1 MKSIH
6 KRYIVLALVVLVVV
20 VIIWKMYPSFAHMEV
35 GYEGNN
41 IVTGRNWGVNIT
53 EISNIEK
60 KGEAILL
67 SNVDSIGT
75 TLNFNVSLFKPGDE
89 VSFDITVTNTGKLNA
104 ELYAMTLAGVSP
116 LDGEA
121 IDYEIL
127 PLDYIEVHTDK
138 QTGSII
144 KANESQSFHLSVKYS
159 DRVAQGVNRE
169 YNLGLGSTIIYKQK

>member
-1 MKSIH
+1 MKNIQ
-6 KRYIVLALVVLVVV
+6 KRYIVLALVIIVVI
-20 VIIWKMYPSFAHMEV
+20 VIIWKLYPSFAYMNQ

-60 KGEAILL
+60 KGEAILIG
-67 SNVDSIGT
+67 NVDSIGT

-104 ELYAMTLAGVSP
+104 ELYAMTLSGVSP

-127 PLDYIEVHTDK
+127 PLDYVVAHTTK
-138 QTGSII
+138 QDGSII
-144 KANESQSFHLSVKYS
+144 RANESQSFHITVSYS
-159 DRVAQGVNRE
+159 KRVGQEVNRE

>member
-1 MKSIH
+1 MKNIH
-6 KRYIVLALVVLVVV
+6 KRYIVLFVVIIVVVV
-20 VIIWKMYPSFAHMEV
+20 VIWKLYPSFAYMNQ

-67 SNVDSIGT
+67 NNVDSIGT

-127 PLDYIEVHTDK
+127 PLDYI
-138 QTGSII
+138 GSII